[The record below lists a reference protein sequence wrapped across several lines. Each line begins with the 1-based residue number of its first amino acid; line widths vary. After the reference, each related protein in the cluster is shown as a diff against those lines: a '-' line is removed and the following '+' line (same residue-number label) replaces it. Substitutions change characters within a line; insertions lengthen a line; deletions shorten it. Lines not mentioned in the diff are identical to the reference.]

1 MSAGSLV
8 NADEDGASRT
18 SSASSTRGFRAAFSG
33 VRLKLYAN
41 GDSGGNE
48 SAKLHILQPP
58 FVSAPGDEQVVF
70 DLVKLH
76 LATAM
81 GNVPADHPIMRRTS
95 FASGMIVVYLLPYGD
110 LVDSVD
116 VLRENDAL
124 AIELNGKPFFFPR
137 AKFWN
142 SHNSRGNSMNSIRS
156 NGSSND
162 ALTPRGSIGE
172 RPGQQQQH
180 QLRSN
185 NSSMDRMSYVEEEQL
200 HSNPNS
206 GRNTASPDG
215 GGPLDFRGRADPTRR
230 LQQAAR
236 AVSGRGSPRSQGRS
250 MLPESPQASRKNAPW
265 EDGLASPRSPAAVSR
280 IDSFQNKVKQ
290 NRTQG
295 EANSQLLL
303 QRAMSAYSLTGG
315 SQKMVRAG
323 SQNKMPPGSKT
334 PPNQPRKKSKL
345 GRQSNKVAPGGSDEE
360 KKSKEDENNLDNV
373 DAQVVDHDDLDDTER
388 ERSSS
393 VAEPPKKTHVSG
405 LRAMLGKRRMSMKG
419 ILPSWKKAMAVPSG
433 EAAGSGG
440 PGGTGGEKDGGD
452 EMKQKDDEKKNDEKK
467 KKKDDEEE
475 KKKQEAE
482 IPAPISVEKYIEN
495 ICDVYSYTQN
505 RPSDLY
511 RPFFIFFPESAGVIA
526 WQLVILLITVF
537 YVIKVPWKVGFTSFS
552 FPGETELDQTMDA
565 IFLLDIML
573 SFVTTY
579 KDEATGEFVFD
590 RMQIARQYLRTWFI
604 IDVAA
609 SLPFSFFPQA
619 DGGDGGQTTSTKLI
633 KSLRIFKLLRFFRF
647 KRYIR
652 TIQEIQAMYV
662 VCGCL
667 SGVYVVG
674 MDVVVCVCVC
684 LGGCVIMPSCAVVV
698 GGGW

>member
-1 MSAGSLV
+1 MPAGSLV
-8 NADEDGASRT
+8 NADDEDGASRT
-18 SSASSTRGFRAAFSG
+18 SSASSTRGVRAEPGRAFSG

-48 SAKLHILQPP
+48 SAKLHILQAP

-76 LATAM
+76 LAEAM

-95 FASGMIVVYLLPYGD
+95 FASGMIAVYLLPYGD
-110 LVDSVD
+110 LVESVD

-172 RPGQQQQH
+172 RPGQQQQQQQ

-230 LQQAAR
+230 LQQTAR
-236 AVSGRGSPRSQGRS
+236 AMAGRGSPRSQGRS
-250 MLPESPQASRKNAPW
+250 MLPESPHNPTSRKNAPW
-265 EDGLASPRSPAAVSR
+265 GDGSTSPRSPAAVSR
-280 IDSFQNKVKQ
+280 IDSFQNKVKH
-290 NRTQG
+290 NRSQG

-323 SQNKMPPGSKT
+323 SQNNT

-373 DAQVVDHDDLDDTER
+373 DAQVVVHDDLDDTER

-419 ILPSWKKAMAVPSG
+419 ILPSWKKSMTVPSG
-433 EAAGSGG
+433 EAGGSGG
-440 PGGTGGEKDGGD
+440 PGGTGGTGGGTDDG
-452 EMKQKDDEKKNDEKK
+452 DEKKKNDDKKKDNEKKDDEKK
-467 KKKDDEEE
+467 KKKKKDDDE

-526 WQLVILLITVF
+526 WQLIILLITVF

-619 DGGDGGQTTSTKLI
+619 GGGDGGQTTSTKLI

-647 KRYIR
+647 KRFAR
-652 TIQEIQAMYV
+652 TLQEIQAMYV

-667 SGVYVVG
+667 SGVYVVE
-674 MDVVVCVCVC
+674 M
-684 LGGCVIMPSCAVVV
+684 
-698 GGGW
+698 